1 MRHTHRAF
9 TVIELLVVVSI
20 IALLVSILLPAI
32 GKARDQAKLTM
43 SVGNL
48 RNLAAAH
55 QSYAAEWADRQFTLV
70 NDGIASYGGSISAF
84 HNYFI
89 ANGGTSEE
97 HCHEGPILGWG
108 YLDHTGPYRLFIY
121 RTHETNDNEE
131 FDGNFNPA
139 NASLNLPIAFTGAVQ
154 HFGAFRLINVQ
165 QFHRYVSGKFY
176 DPVYYAPKDVIVIDT
191 VTGEGFGGSNCFDD
205 PGEYC
210 DRPNVQ
216 GIGEIPAWS
225 SYCLSPA
232 AMFNPA
238 VMAHDDP
245 QDPTSNGYVNPWSMA
260 GGFRSPSFSQ
270 CRYPT
275 LKTHMLE
282 HHWLQNAQADCNPG
296 FEAAVYADCEPF
308 YFNHSSTS
316 APVTLFYDGHVGQ
329 VGARE
334 AMQADAR
341 MRAQTGNDNWGLW
354 SQDTPWGFDGYLSAY
369 GYEHELPHP
378 DHGRDP
384 RPGRRHEVAVVATVV
399 DGPIPFS
406 ILPHSGWFSRA
417 RRGGRELDS

>member
-1 MRHTHRAF
+1 MKNTRRTLCRSAF

-32 GKARDQAKLTM
+32 GKAREQAHLTR
-43 SVGNL
+43 SVANL

-55 QSYAAEWADRQFTLV
+55 QSYAAAWADRQFTLV
-70 NDGIASYGGSISAF
+70 NDNIASYGGSISAF
-84 HNYFI
+84 HNYYL

-131 FDGNFNPA
+131 FDGNFNSA
-139 NASLNLPIAFTGAVQ
+139 NASLNLPIAFNGVVR
-154 HFGAFRLINVQ
+154 HFGSFRLINVQ

-176 DPVYYAPKDVIVIDT
+176 DPVYYAPKDVMVLDT
-191 VTGEGFGGSNCFDD
+191 VNGEGFGGSNCFDD

-210 DRPNVQ
+210 DRPDVA

-232 AMFNPA
+232 AMFAPQVFA
-238 VMAHDDP
+238 RDDP
-245 QDPTSNGYVNPWSMA
+245 DDSSYNGWRDPWSMP

-270 CRYPT
+270 CLFPS

-282 HHWLQNAQADCNPG
+282 HHWLQNVKVDCNPG
-296 FEAAVYADCEPF
+296 FDGSIYAGCEPY
-308 YFNHSSTS
+308 YFNHASTS
-316 APVTLFYDGHVGQ
+316 APVTLFYDGHVGT
-329 VGARE
+329 VGTRDAV
-334 AMQADAR
+334 AADGR
-341 MRAQTGNDNWGLW
+341 MRTQTGNDDWGLW
-354 SQDTPWGFDGYLSAY
+354 SRDSAFGLDGYLSSY
-369 GYEHELPHP
+369 GYDNVNTSFHILTT
-378 DHGRDP
+378 DGIRGRD
-384 RPGRRHEVAVVATVV
+384 VVTN
-399 DGPIPFS
+399 
-406 ILPHSGWFSRA
+406 
-417 RRGGRELDS
+417 